1 MPTLP
6 IHPPEEPIRDSVF
19 ETIFLKFVVTFLS
32 TLFGFVLVILSYG
45 YTYLF
50 DLDSEEF
57 SMYTFVYFSISLA
70 IWFTIGLI
78 TPYAQ
83 FQGFLEELRGS
94 TFERT
99 IVLIVGIGI
108 FIVLYWYILTFV
120 AEIIVSVFGIE

>member
-6 IHPPEEPIRDSVF
+6 IHPPEGPIRESVF

-57 SMYTFVYFSISLA
+57 SNYTFVYFSISLT

-99 IVLIVGIGI
+99 IVLIVGIGV

-120 AEIIVSVFGIE
+120 AEIIVSVFDIE